1 MSVVRI
7 LYLFVGLVAIAMGMV
22 ALRNDTRQAGYLI
35 TRQWA
40 RQQDLKREYFR
51 AELDLARQRNPVRLE
66 AESKRL
72 DLKVQSLSDAEPDAQ
87 GHVGAAAH

>member
-22 ALRNDTRQAGYLI
+22 ALRTDTRQAGYLI
-35 TRQWA
+35 TREWT
-40 RQQDLKREYFR
+40 RQQDLKRECFR

-72 DLKVQSLSDAEPDAQ
+72 DLKLQSLSDVEPDAHR
-87 GHVGAAAH
+87 HVDAAAH